1 MDFSAGRRIRTRA
14 ALDSLVDCQT
24 RSLWLPGSLPP
35 ADKKVKEMHGEYS
48 PHSSKTFVRLILA
61 MFGMVYPVICRS
73 L

>member
-1 MDFSAGRRIRTRA
+1 MDFSAGRRVRSRA

-24 RSLWLPGSLPP
+24 RSLWLSGSLPL
-35 ADKKVKEMHGEYS
+35 ADRKLKEMLGEHS

-61 MFGMVYPVICRS
+61 MFGMVCPVICRI